1 MNPGNTFN
9 KAFGSKLPDTL
20 PLHIRPIREP
30 DRELRR
36 LRSAVPELWN
46 VLDEVVDPEIPVVS
60 IWELGV
66 LQDVTLQGETV
77 LVTITPTYSGCPA
90 MSVIAEDIAAAL
102 DRAGYTSHRVVHELS
117 PAWTTDWIAPE
128 AREKLRAYG
137 IAPPRGSA
145 DPLADS
151 LAEPQCPHCGSEH
164 VRKISEFGSTACK
177 ALYACNACTEPFD
190 YFKTL

>member
-1 MNPGNTFN
+1 VNPGNAFS
-9 KAFGSKLPDTL
+9 KALGSKGSDTL
-20 PLHIRPIREP
+20 PLHIRRTREH

-36 LRSAVPELWN
+36 SRSAVPELWN
-46 VLDEVVDPEIPVVS
+46 VLDEVADPEIPVVS

-66 LQDVTLQGETV
+66 LQDVTLQDETV

-102 DRAGYTSHRVVHELS
+102 ARAGYTSHRVIHELS
-117 PAWTTDWIAPE
+117 PAWTTDWIAPA

-137 IAPPRGSA
+137 IAPPRGNFNDLS
-145 DPLADS
+145 
-151 LAEPQCPHCGSEH
+151 EPQCPHCGSES

-177 ALYACNACTEPFD
+177 ALYACNACAEPFD